1 MVPRSL
7 IRFAAVVLVP
17 IVFLALLEGG
27 LRLFGLGAPIAPVL
41 GSELDAS
48 GEQQIVIR
56 APRTALMGRR
66 QFNPQ
71 SVPARKAEAEYR
83 VLLIGGSLTYGWPY
97 DDSVSFPR
105 LLAVGL
111 AAVDSATPWRV
122 VNLGAPGWGSSR
134 LRAISEQLVSLDPDL
149 VVVTTGNNEMLDA
162 LAGAGAPPP
171 RSLTGQLLRQ
181 LYRRSYLVNLMATG
195 LRPLAV
201 SLLSG
206 RARALHA
213 VEPEG
218 RAILVEDHAAN
229 LDALATTF
237 RSAGA
242 RVYLSTVP
250 VNLRGT
256 RPFGEDAPG
265 EPLGSDDTELARIYG
280 EALALVEAGRGGDTR
295 VALEGLVRRAPESAR
310 VAYLYARALE
320 AGGHLAAAR
329 RAYTRALDLDR
340 FPLRTFGALN
350 RNAARVAA
358 EKGIRLV
365 DLAAA
370 MAKASSDIVPGDD
383 LFLDN
388 AHPNR
393 RGNAV
398 LALAVAASM
407 EADGVLAASA
417 GWQRRFLTAVRDYL
431 NELEIQL
438 ETRVAAQEFLLFYYR
453 EFDTDADRVRA
464 IENRLQ
470 ALRAGSGMPNSRQSA
485 APRTMKGT
493 GSARPN

>member
-134 LRAISEQLVSLDPDL
+134 LRAISEQLVPLDPDL

-265 EPLGSDDTELARIYG
+265 EPLGSDDAELARTYG
-280 EALALVEAGRGGDTR
+280 EALALVDAGRGGATR
-295 VALEGLVRRAPESAR
+295 VARRSRAAGSRECAGR
-310 VAYLYARALE
+310 V
-320 AGGHLAAAR
+320 
-329 RAYTRALDLDR
+329 
-340 FPLRTFGALN
+340 PLRACSRG
-350 RNAARVAA
+350 RRPPRRCAARVHAGPGSGSLSAA
-358 EKGIRLV
+358 DV
-365 DLAAA
+365 
-370 MAKASSDIVPGDD
+370 
-383 LFLDN
+383 
-388 AHPNR
+388 R
-393 RGNAV
+393 RTQP
-398 LALAVAASM
+398 
-407 EADGVLAASA
+407 EC
-417 GWQRRFLTAVRDYL
+417 
-431 NELEIQL
+431 
-438 ETRVAAQEFLLFYYR
+438 
-453 EFDTDADRVRA
+453 
-464 IENRLQ
+464 
-470 ALRAGSGMPNSRQSA
+470 RAGRGGEGDSSGGSRSCHG
-485 APRTMKGT
+485 KGEL
-493 GSARPN
+493 GHRAR